1 MNTRTASN
9 SLPTQMCKALR
20 KFVYVLAAL
29 LILASAT
36 AVFGQV
42 VPSDVHVKLSLPDNK
57 STYRI
62 GESIKLILEFTADS
76 EGYRADTIPDRT
88 ESGSDTVLVSPDS
101 GVYHWLREYGGRGY
115 RDVSSA
121 VDLSKTPTRTE
132 LVLNDSIRF
141 DNAGRYSVKVT
152 TSRVSRIS
160 STRDFQPRLVLTTN
174 EISFE
179 IQPMNGVEEA
189 KEVKRLS
196 DLLDAAR
203 GWQAEE
209 KLTQEL
215 SYLTGDPSSR
225 EKVRRLLNSE
235 GRSGNYFGNI
245 YNGLFIAR
253 NRALVLQ
260 LLESAMRDPNTP
272 VTSGLL
278 GVITQLRFLQ
288 QYTGIINQPVVSAV
302 LNPSSDPRSTEIQD
316 AYVNE
321 LGAGLAKRTGKSQT
335 TTAMTV
341 LMHLPKDPQAAG
353 ALLSEARRIVLQQFD
368 NLTPFDHEYL
378 LEQYWDKL
386 RDPSLV
392 PSLKKILTGTDTWA
406 KAIHKS
412 VLKRLIELAPD
423 EARPYVITEISDPQ
437 SFVDPVILGGLADQT
452 IPEVDSILLNQLSA
466 LARVGGVRNDM
477 FIKQKAA
484 LAVRYATNSIYP
496 DLMLVYKDNVAR
508 LTISSR
514 ADLLAYLA
522 KQNEQEVLPLIEE
535 ALNGVPPEQEFNFLP
550 ELTHLY
556 FSGGIDAVLRK
567 RLDSDEP
574 EAVRT
579 AAYLISLHGPA
590 SDEKVIEARLDRW
603 LKEWGNRGIE
613 LQNDAPQSMVQT
625 ELIIALTRAKAWKAS
640 PERMKQLQQSCI
652 TEMCRRNFPAK

>member
-1 MNTRTASN
+1 MPKITSR
-9 SLPTQMCKALR
+9 
-20 KFVYVLAAL
+20 FVHSLAAL
-29 LILASAT
+29 LTIASGT
-36 AVFGQV
+36 AAFGQNA
-42 VPSDVHVKLSLPDNK
+42 PSDVHAKLSLADAK
-57 STYRI
+57 TTFRI
-62 GESIKLILEFTADS
+62 GVPIVLILEFTADRD
-76 EGYRADTIPDRT
+76 GYVADVTRDKCETRT
-88 ESGSDTVLVSPDS
+88 DEVSVSPDS
-101 GVYHWLREYGGRGY
+101 GVSHWLRDSLGGGY
-115 RDVSSA
+115 RDYFSTA
-121 VDLSKTPTRTE
+121 KLSGSPARIQFE
-132 LVLNDSIRF
+132 LNDSIRF
-141 DNAGRYSVKVT
+141 DKPGRYSVRFT
-152 TSRVSRIS
+152 TNRIRPT
-160 STRDFQPRLVLTTN
+160 STGDYQPAIPLTTN
-174 EISFE
+174 EVSFDVE
-179 IQPMNGVEEA
+179 PMSAADEQR
-189 KEVKRLS
+189 EVTRLS
-196 DLLDAAR
+196 DSIDSAR
-203 GWQAEE
+203 DWQ
-209 KLTQEL
+209 TQDKFAREL
-215 SYLTGDPSSR
+215 SFLTGDPSAR
-225 EKVRRLLNSE
+225 EKVRRFFSAE
-235 GRSGNYFGNI
+235 GVIPGNYFGEI
-245 YNGLFIAR
+245 YNGLFIAH

-260 LLESAMRDPNTP
+260 LLEAAMRDPNTP

-278 GVITQLRFLQ
+278 GVITHLRFLQ
-288 QYTGIINQPVVSAV
+288 QSDGLVKQPVVSA
-302 LNPSSDPRSTEIQD
+302 LQDPNGDPRSREIQE
-316 AYVNE
+316 AYVSE
-321 LGAGLAKRTGKSQT
+321 LAAGLAKRTGKSQI
-335 TTAMTV
+335 TTAITV
-341 LMHLPKDPQAAG
+341 LMHLPKDSQAAG

-392 PSLKKILTGTDTWA
+392 PSLKKILTGTDKWA

-423 EARPYVITEISDPQ
+423 EARPYVIAEISDPQ
-437 SFVDPVILGGLADQT
+437 SFVDPVILGSLPDQT
-452 IPEVDSILLNQLSA
+452 IREVDSILLNQLSA

-550 ELTHLY
+550 ELAHLY

-579 AAYLISLHGPA
+579 AAYLISLYGPA

-603 LKEWGNRGIE
+603 LKEWGNRRIE
-613 LQNDAPQSMVQT
+613 LQNDAPQGMVQT

-640 PERMKQLQQSCI
+640 PERMKQLQQSCL
-652 TEMCRRNFPAK
+652 TEMCRRNFPAQ